1 MPARHPSPAGDRA
14 RPPGAARNPAPGLPG
29 AGRRPARRSALDGD
43 RAADVHRPQGDQ
55 GLRHLQGDRGP
66 VGARGEDLPGGR
78 RAHDRRG
85 CAGGGSEGSRGRR
98 RDPRPGRR
106 PRPRGRRGGE
116 PGPGRDPLPC
126 PPEAPGRDPR
136 AVIVAGG
143 AVYTPEGMREVD
155 VHVRGGRI
163 ERLEPWTHPRSA
175 PEVVDATGLWVLPGA
190 IDAHVHGRDPGFPE
204 KEDFGSLTAAA
215 AAGGVTTVLD
225 MPNTLPGVAAAL
237 AESAVPVAAHAED
250 PSVLLSSSAR
260 VETYAD
266 LLGTRPAIGEAVAVA
281 AMGALAANLGLRIH
295 IVHLSS
301 QAGLEAALAGR
312 AAGAHLTLE
321 TCPQYLWLTEADYA
335 RLGTVMKMY
344 PLIKTV
350 DDREALRAALLRGD
364 IDNVGTDHAPHT
376 YEEKLRH
383 PLAEAHAGS
392 PGVQTL
398 LLSCLELA
406 RQNGEALAAVPWVA
420 EHPARIFG
428 LYPRKGT
435 IQPGSDA
442 DLVLVD
448 PSRRTLVKAESMLSR
463 QRKGV
468 LEGQEFGFAIRA
480 VYLRGEPPASG
491 RGEFLRPA

>member
-1 MPARHPSPAGDRA
+1 M
-14 RPPGAARNPAPGLPG
+14 
-29 AGRRPARRSALDGD
+29 
-43 RAADVHRPQGDQ
+43 
-55 GLRHLQGDRGP
+55 
-66 VGARGEDLPGGR
+66 
-78 RAHDRRG
+78 
-85 CAGGGSEGSRGRR
+85 
-98 RDPRPGRR
+98 
-106 PRPRGRRGGE
+106 
-116 PGPGRDPLPC
+116 
-126 PPEAPGRDPR
+126 
-136 AVIVAGG
+136 IVAGG

-155 VHVRGGRI
+155 VHVRGGRV
-163 ERLEPWTHPRSA
+163 ERLEPWTHPRAA

-225 MPNTLPGVAAAL
+225 MPNTLPGVADAPALETKRAAIAGKAAVDYGLWGLLRSSSTAEQVRDLAAAGAIGFKAYLGYSVQRSTGQVLYTPGGLDPDLEPPASYGTIARLAAAL

-376 YEEKLRH
+376 DEEKLRH

-406 RQNGEALAAVPWVA
+406 RQNGEALAAVPWVT

-448 PSRRTLVKAESMLSR
+448 PNRRTQVKADAMLSR
-463 QRKGV
+463 QRRGV
-468 LEGQEFGFAIRA
+468 LEGQEFGFVIRA
-480 VYLRGEPPASG
+480 VYLRGEAAAPG

>member
-1 MPARHPSPAGDRA
+1 M
-14 RPPGAARNPAPGLPG
+14 
-29 AGRRPARRSALDGD
+29 
-43 RAADVHRPQGDQ
+43 
-55 GLRHLQGDRGP
+55 
-66 VGARGEDLPGGR
+66 
-78 RAHDRRG
+78 
-85 CAGGGSEGSRGRR
+85 
-98 RDPRPGRR
+98 
-106 PRPRGRRGGE
+106 
-116 PGPGRDPLPC
+116 
-126 PPEAPGRDPR
+126 
-136 AVIVAGG
+136 IVAGG
-143 AVYTPEGMREVD
+143 SVYTPEGLREVD
-155 VHVRGGRI
+155 LHVRDGRI
-163 ERLEPWTHPRSA
+163 ERLEPWAHPPAS

-190 IDAHVHGRDPGFPE
+190 VDAHVHGRDPGFPE

-225 MPNTLPGVAAAL
+225 MPNTLPGVADAAAL
-237 AESAVPVAAHAED
+237 QAKREAIAGKAMADFGLWALLRSSSTAEQVRELAEAGAIGFKAYLGYTVQRSTGQVLYTPGGLDPDLEPPTSYGTIARLAASLAETGVPVAAHAED
-250 PSVLLSSSAR
+250 PSVLLSTSAR

-266 LLGTRPAIGEAVAVA
+266 LLSTRPAVGEAVAVA
-281 AMGALAANLGLRIH
+281 AMGALAANLGLRVH

-301 QAGLEAALAGR
+301 RAGLEAALAAR
-312 AAGAHLTLE
+312 AAGAALTLE

-350 DDREALRAALLRGD
+350 EDRQALRGALLRGD
-364 IDNVGTDHAPHT
+364 IDSVGTDHAPHT
-376 YEEKLRH
+376 DEEKLRH

-406 RQNGEALAAVPWVA
+406 RQAGDPLAAVPWVT

-435 IQPGSDA
+435 VQPGSDA